1 MSDAAKSEIGPPD
14 LPSGADARFAVLRNC
29 TRVWA
34 VASIHGDAERL
45 TALHGILSER
55 FRPGDKIVYLGNYY
69 GHGSTIIEGIDELL
83 RFRRLILAQ
92 PPYTHLDD
100 IVFLRGRQEEM
111 WRKMLQLQFAGD
123 CEDILDWMLQRGVA
137 ATLEAY
143 GGQEQQVRA
152 AISEGLAAVSRWTG
166 QMRQAIRAHPGHNE
180 FMTGFRRAA
189 CTEDGGLL
197 FVNTGLDPARPLAE
211 QEDGF
216 WWNSQGFA
224 DISGTGYRGFG
235 KVVRGFDPGH
245 AGIVETPSTLSL
257 DGGAGF
263 AGNLNAVCLTRGGTI
278 VDQLSV

>member
-1 MSDAAKSEIGPPD
+1 MLDAARPETGQPD
-14 LPSGADARFAVLRNC
+14 LPPETDARFAILRNC
-29 TRVWA
+29 RRVWA

-45 TALHGILSER
+45 AALHAALSER
-55 FRPGDKIVYLGNYY
+55 FEEGDKIVYLGNYY
-69 GHGSTIIEGIDELL
+69 GHGGTILETVDELL

-123 CEDILDWMLQRGVA
+123 CDEILDWMLQRGAA

-143 GGQEQQVRA
+143 GGHEQQARA
-152 AISEGLAAVSRWTG
+152 AIAEGLLAVSRWTG
-166 QMRQAIRAHPGHNE
+166 QLRQAIRAHAGHNE
-180 FMTGFRRAA
+180 FMAGFRRAA
-189 CTEDGGLL
+189 YTGDGGLL
-197 FVNTGLDPARPLAE
+197 FVNSGLDPARALTD

-224 DISGTGYRGFG
+224 DISEAGYGGFV
-235 KVVRGFDPGH
+235 KVVRGFDPMHEGL
-245 AGIVETPSTLSL
+245 VETPSTLSL

-263 AGNLNAVCLTRGGTI
+263 EGVLNAVCLTCDGET
-278 VDQLSV
+278 VDRVGV